1 MTYDTYLD
9 EINRFDI
16 SPESFPH
23 CSNIVTKCHSCVK
36 DDQKLA
42 LKTLLPAYIDVITQI
57 HAFYESKI
65 SFDDLVKIF
74 NVYYEYVNT
83 KEINGAFSHQSDFL
97 SSIVPE
103 LICSLV
109 KPICKKY
116 QRKDSNL
123 FISAQRDIIIECN
136 FDVCVSGNIILK
148 RKRMDIA
155 ILLPLNLK
163 IDDELI
169 DFSIPLL
176 CAEVKTNIDKNMLS
190 GIEASVE
197 TLKRTFPNCGYY
209 AIGEFSDFAI
219 DSLNYA
225 STKIDEILILRNQK
239 RSEARHNAS
248 KRNPISSDVLAA
260 FLNEVDSHLA
270 KITENT
276 PSLSDRMRKGRLI

>member
-1 MTYDTYLD
+1 MTYDKYLK
-9 EINRFDI
+9 EIDRFDI

-23 CSNIVTKCHSCVK
+23 CSNIITKCRSCVK

-42 LKTLLPAYIDVITQI
+42 LKTLLPAYIDVIDKS
-57 HAFYESKI
+57 HSFFESKI
-65 SFDDLVKIF
+65 SFDELIKKF
-74 NVYYEYVNT
+74 NSYYEYVNT
-83 KEINGAFSHQSDFL
+83 KKINGAFSHQSDFL
-97 SSIVPE
+97 SSIIPE
-103 LICSLV
+103 LICTLV

-116 QRKDSNL
+116 QPKHNNL
-123 FISAQRDIIIECN
+123 FVSAQRDIIIECN
-136 FDVCVSGNIILK
+136 FDACIDGNIILK

-155 ILLPLNLK
+155 ILLPLDLK
-163 IDDELI
+163 IDCEQI

-219 DSLNYA
+219 DTLNYA

-239 RSEARHNAS
+239 RSEARNNVS

-260 FLNEVDSHLA
+260 FLSEVDSHLA